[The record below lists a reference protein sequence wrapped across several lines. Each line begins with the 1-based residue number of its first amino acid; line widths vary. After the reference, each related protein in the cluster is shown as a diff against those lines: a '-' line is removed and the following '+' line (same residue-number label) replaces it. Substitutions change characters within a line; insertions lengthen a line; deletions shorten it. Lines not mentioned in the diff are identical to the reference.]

1 MGILPVP
8 VIYVPDHRGK
18 CCTSSNSGHPDAEDL
33 HFHREQENEE
43 KKQNP
48 RLMEEVGDLILMNK
62 GNFINRE
69 KQLNSQ
75 V

>member
-1 MGILPVP
+1 MANATLRYQQALIT
-8 VIYVPDHRGK
+8 K
-18 CCTSSNSGHPDAEDL
+18 N
-33 HFHREQENEE
+33 

-62 GNFINRE
+62 GNFINPK

>member
-1 MGILPVP
+1 MNVGLRLNQALIT
-8 VIYVPDHRGK
+8 K
-18 CCTSSNSGHPDAEDL
+18 N
-33 HFHREQENEE
+33 

-62 GNFINRE
+62 GNFINPK